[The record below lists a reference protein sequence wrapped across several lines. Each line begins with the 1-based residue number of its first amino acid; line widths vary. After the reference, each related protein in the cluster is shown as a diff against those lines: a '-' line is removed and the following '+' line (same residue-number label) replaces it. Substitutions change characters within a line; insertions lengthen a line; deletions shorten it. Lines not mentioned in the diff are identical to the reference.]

1 MSKINYSNFDRN
13 NSGIPPPPL
22 NAGLYTGEQF
32 AGPWGNVDIAPDVV
46 NMTRDGLKLTEVP
59 PPPEA
64 FSQYGDIFRPGNNEP
79 KILGNVYENS
89 KIACVAPRKD
99 KTNTVCHS
107 YDPWSSKYF
116 NL

>member
-1 MSKINYSNFDRN
+1 MSKNNYSHYDRT

-22 NAGLYTGEQF
+22 NAGLYTGETF

-46 NMTRDGLKLTEVP
+46 NMTREGLKLAEVP

-64 FSQYGDIFRPGNNEP
+64 FYQYGNIFRPGNNEP
-79 KILGNVYENS
+79 NILGNTYKNEQIGCIAS
-89 KIACVAPRKD
+89 KKEQAQQICF
-99 KTNTVCHS
+99 S
-107 YDPWSSKYF
+107 YDPWVSNYL